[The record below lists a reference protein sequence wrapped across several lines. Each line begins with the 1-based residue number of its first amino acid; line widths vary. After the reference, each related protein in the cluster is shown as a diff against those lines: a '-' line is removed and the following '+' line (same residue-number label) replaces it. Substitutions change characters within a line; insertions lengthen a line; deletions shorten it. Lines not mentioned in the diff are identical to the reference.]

1 MTESAYDKRR
11 LYKSE
16 PYLRAEHLL
25 KDGRY
30 ASPMIQIKDIV
41 YDCPKKKIG
50 SPEMGKMIGLAIEGT
65 DKVLGL
71 CATNESLVAFILG
84 NGHPPTWIGKKVQ
97 LVVRLAGNKKEPAIR
112 VWPGRD
118 NPHPNNRVREQMGDP
133 IPDDWY
139 GKHAPPSTEGTK
151 EKPPEQ
157 KKEQKPAEP
166 KKFTAEERAE
176 WLKNFDSKIAAAK
189 TTADIDECRASF
201 TKLGPYLE
209 KHSTPLTEDERKRI
223 AMLIQMAS
231 ESAVA
236 LVSNDKPEGTLL

>member
-1 MTESAYDKRR
+1 MSESAYDKRR

-112 VWPGRD
+112 VWPGKD

-139 GKHAPPSTEGTK
+139 SKHAPPSTEEPAK
-151 EKPPEQ
+151 KDQKPPEQ
-157 KKEQKPAEP
+157 KKPAEP
-166 KKFTAEERAE
+166 KKLTADERKE
-176 WLKNFDSKIAAAK
+176 FLTKLDTQIAAAK
-189 TTADIDECRASF
+189 TTADLDTCRSNF

-209 KHSTPLTEDERKRI
+209 SHGVPLSDEERKRI
-223 AMLIQMAS
+223 ATLIQMAG
-231 ESAVA
+231 ESVTAA
-236 LVSNDKPEGTLL
+236 PADDKPADTLL